1 MAAKAAKGRLAGL
14 SPGDIQAKMLTMMR
28 PGELFSLD
36 EEQRIAIFE
45 MVKDG
50 SITIEEAHAEVKRTN
65 PKSYDLKYCGSAPAP
80 APSLKPTLTQKQGEA
95 SITHCTQRL
104 KKLKEKPCK
113 ARLHLSTV
121 GVKIQQ
127 LEDVEDGE
135 VVIVENEPMPQIA
148 YVGIVPGDKK
158 KVAYVTSYSK
168 LGLVW
173 VHVFQAAKSAEALEV
188 VEALQSRKDQAAEQ
202 KSKVPATGIEE
213 MSAGFEEDDEDDES
227 GVPIGAFHVQY
238 LGNVSVSDIQG
249 DEIVPKKKKSKLKG
263 RSSTGDAVDQAEQ
276 DELEAEGI
284 VNLPTVLVVSS
295 EGIRTVDDLTH
306 ELLYNVIIKA
316 VSYSTEIVGKKVE
329 LFAFIEVDDRRNTRT
344 CHVYMCEKHGGKGQ
358 ALKICDAVCQAFK
371 IAVAEAK
378 ARAGN
383 PLLPMGVV
391 REKVEGPLAAMQIDR
406 KPLVAIKAIGAGQFG
421 KVYLATV
428 DGNEAEQRAI
438 KMLRSGAAAGDRQ
451 EFLREAETQLT
462 LGKHPNLVEFI
473 GVAVKQRPWLVVL
486 EFCQY
491 GDLSDVLKA
500 LARRAI
506 GLTLQEHLHMGH
518 KLPEVLR
525 MVRGGVRLQRP
536 RACPEWFF
544 TMMQSCWNINRH
556 ERPTFATLLAN
567 IQGFQAA
574 NPGAK
579 PRDTGE
585 LLNKDLSRQIR
596 QTSVRIRKKGKAAP
610 GAGGRDE
617 SGLTGAVDLSGQVDA
632 SSTKA
637 KSMAVTAG
645 MAATLD
651 AVALAVPDPELLAAA
666 AAAMGGGDD
675 ASKRNSLAPS
685 NGF

>member
-1 MAAKAAKGRLAGL
+1 
-14 SPGDIQAKMLTMMR
+14 
-28 PGELFSLD
+28 
-36 EEQRIAIFE
+36 
-45 MVKDG
+45 
-50 SITIEEAHAEVKRTN
+50 
-65 PKSYDLKYCGSAPAP
+65 
-80 APSLKPTLTQKQGEA
+80 
-95 SITHCTQRL
+95 
-104 KKLKEKPCK
+104 
-113 ARLHLSTV
+113 
-121 GVKIQQ
+121 
-127 LEDVEDGE
+127 
-135 VVIVENEPMPQIA
+135 
-148 YVGIVPGDKK
+148 
-158 KVAYVTSYSK
+158 
-168 LGLVW
+168 
-173 VHVFQAAKSAEALEV
+173 
-188 VEALQSRKDQAAEQ
+188 
-202 KSKVPATGIEE
+202 

-249 DEIVPKKKKSKLKG
+249 DEIVVRRDFILFFGTLLSPSFHPVPFISVLFSQQQQQQQQQQATSFYADVCNSDDVVYTLKASAVDKLKDAIFAKPKKKKSKLKG

-506 GLTLQEHLHMGH
+506 GLTLQEHLHMANQLSSGMGFVASKRFVHMDLAARNILVAPGGALKVADFGLTYAYDDGEEYYRQLGVLKLSIRWLAIDSFDHKLFSERSDVWSWAVCMWEVFSYGTQPYKGH

>member
-1 MAAKAAKGRLAGL
+1 
-14 SPGDIQAKMLTMMR
+14 
-28 PGELFSLD
+28 
-36 EEQRIAIFE
+36 
-45 MVKDG
+45 
-50 SITIEEAHAEVKRTN
+50 
-65 PKSYDLKYCGSAPAP
+65 
-80 APSLKPTLTQKQGEA
+80 
-95 SITHCTQRL
+95 
-104 KKLKEKPCK
+104 
-113 ARLHLSTV
+113 
-121 GVKIQQ
+121 
-127 LEDVEDGE
+127 
-135 VVIVENEPMPQIA
+135 
-148 YVGIVPGDKK
+148 
-158 KVAYVTSYSK
+158 
-168 LGLVW
+168 
-173 VHVFQAAKSAEALEV
+173 
-188 VEALQSRKDQAAEQ
+188 
-202 KSKVPATGIEE
+202 

-249 DEIVPKKKKSKLKG
+249 DEIVVRRDFILFFGTLLSPSFHPVPFISVLFSQQQQQQQQQATSFYADVCNSDDVVYTLKASAVDKLKDAIFAKPKKKKSKLKG

-506 GLTLQEHLHMGH
+506 GLTLQEHLHMANQLSSGMGFVASKRFVHMDLAARNILVAPGGALKVADFGLTHAYDDGEEYYKQLGVLKLSIRWLAIDSFDHKLFSERSDVWSWAVCMWEVFSYGTQPYKGH